1 MSKLILFRHAQAS
14 LGSQNYDQLSELGF
28 KQSLWLGQH
37 LKNHA
42 ALPDRIISGSLKRH
56 QQTTLGIL
64 KGMNSSIEFEQ
75 NDAWN
80 EFQFEGIV
88 KAYLKQHP
96 DKTPT
101 DKKSNSFFRLL
112 KVAMLDWSNDKLA
125 HHQGESWAEFENR
138 VVSAFLALTGN
149 TEKQT
154 VWLISSGGVISMLLS
169 YILETS
175 KKSMIELNLQT
186 RNTSISEVLY
196 KPDSHCLMSYN
207 QVPHLQSSDRQQAI
221 TYA

>member
-28 KQSLWLGQH
+28 QQSRWLGQH
-37 LKNHA
+37 LNNSTI
-42 ALPDRIISGSLKRH
+42 LPDRIICGTLNRH
-56 QQTTLGIL
+56 KQTTLGIL
-64 KGMNSSIEFEQ
+64 EGLKSSMAFEQ

-96 DKTPT
+96 DNTPT
-101 DKKSNSFFRLL
+101 DKKSSSFFRLL
-112 KVAMLDWSNDKLA
+112 KFAMLDWSNDNLK
-125 HHQGESWAEFENR
+125 HHQGESWVDFETR
-138 VVSAFLALTGN
+138 VVAAFKALSGV

-154 VWLISSGGVISMLLS
+154 IWLISSGGVISMLLS
-169 YILETS
+169 FILETS
-175 KKSMIELNLQT
+175 KKTMIELNLQT
-186 RNTSISEVLY
+186 RNTSITEILY

-207 QVPHLQSSDRQQAI
+207 QVPHLESNDRHQAI